1 MPERFTL
8 PPVVTGSTWSTVW
21 GALSWERPSR
31 GMVTDD
37 DGTIAPRWTNR
48 EAIAVI
54 AGVRAAAPAEFPLWY
69 QFAAIAYGW
78 NPDTSKL
85 DRTAAQADRDYDA
98 NAAVQLNLEIQRI
111 TQELDARRKAD
122 PRIDLDEQ
130 SWSDVTFQA
139 EVTKALREDGAH
151 AQFKIPL
158 PACKDPKTGKPAR
171 PVKGSDGKWRCPG
184 GPLLI
189 DDPITAIIKAL
200 APIALPAALI
210 LGAAWVMSKR
220 PRRARRRRS

>member
-8 PPVVTGSTWSTVW
+8 PPVITGSTWNTVW
-21 GALSWERPSR
+21 GALWERQPR
-31 GMVTDD
+31 GVQEDS
-37 DGTIAPRWTNR
+37 DGTIAPKWTNR
-48 EAIAVI
+48 EAMAVI
-54 AGVRAAAPAEFPLWY
+54 SALRAAAGTAAFPLWY

-78 NPDTSKL
+78 TPDN
-85 DRTAAQADRDYDA
+85 DRVVATAAQADEIYPAD
-98 NAAVQLNLEIQRI
+98 AAVQLQGEIQRI
-111 TQELDARRKAD
+111 TGDFDLEHRGEPRLELDSDAFGDRATILEAR
-122 PRIDLDEQ
+122 Q
-130 SWSDVTFQA
+130 
-139 EVTKALREDGAH
+139 ALRDDGAD

>member
-1 MPERFTL
+1 MAERFTL
-8 PPVVTGSTWSTVW
+8 QPTITGSTWSNVW

-37 DGTIAPRWTNR
+37 DGTVAPRWTNR

-54 AGVRAAAPAEFPLWY
+54 AAVRAVASADFPLWY
-69 QFAAIAYGW
+69 QFAAPAYGW
-78 NPDTSKL
+78 EPGRNKL
-85 DRTAAQADRDYDA
+85 DRSEPQGDRDYEA
-98 NAAVQLNLEIQRI
+98 NAAVMLQLEIQRI
-111 TQELDARRKAD
+111 FNDLDERRKAD
-122 PRIDLDEQ
+122 PRLDIDAQ
-130 SWSDVTFQA
+130 SWTDATLQA
-139 EVTKALREDGAH
+139 EVAKALREDGAQ

-171 PVKGSDGKWRCPG
+171 PVKGEDGKWRCPG

-189 DDPITAIIKAL
+189 DDPITAIVKAL
-200 APIALPAALI
+200 APIAIPAALI

-220 PRRARRRRS
+220 PRRPRRR